1 MILKEFYLDKKA
13 RIEAEAGF
21 SGAIPEITLYNDN
34 IFLTSIQVPTI
45 LFKYKNIN
53 WETSSEQT
61 YKADATFCIYIVLP
75 LQGKRAANQ
84 NYEVVFDI
92 AQNID
97 KAILSRNATAT
108 PLIDSNSTF
117 KIKEK
122 QYCNHEQDN
131 WEKTDYFIWEI
142 SYKTTLVETELKKRY
157 KLVYNGATV
166 EELENQGYTLT
177 TGPTGEY
184 ISLEDKEIDE
194 VIESRLKN
202 NNN

>member
-13 RIEAEAGF
+13 RIEAETGF
-21 SGAIPEITLYNDN
+21 SGAIPDITLYNDS
-34 IFLTSIQVPTI
+34 IFRTPIVTPTV
-45 LFKYKNIN
+45 LFKYNSVD

-75 LQGKRAANQ
+75 LQGQLANTQ
-84 NYEVVFDI
+84 NYEEVFDI

-97 KAILSRNATAT
+97 KAILSRNTTAT

-117 KIKEK
+117 KVKEK

-142 SYKTTLVETELKKRY
+142 SYKTTLIETELKKRY
-157 KLVYNGATV
+157 RLVYNGATV

-177 TGPTGEY
+177 EGPTGAF
-184 ISLEDKEIDE
+184 ISLEDQEINEIIDPP
-194 VIESRLKN
+194 LKN
-202 NNN
+202 NN

>member
-1 MILKEFYLDKKA
+1 MILKDFYLDKKA
-13 RIEAEAGF
+13 RIETEAGF
-21 SGAIPEITLYNDN
+21 SGSIPDITLYNDN
-34 IFLTSIQVPTI
+34 IFRTLVKNPTV
-45 LFKYKNIN
+45 LFKYDSVD

-61 YKADATFCIYIVLP
+61 YKADVIFCIYIVLP
-75 LQGKRAANQ
+75 LQGKFADGQ
-84 NYEVVFDI
+84 NYETVFDI

-97 KAILSRNATAT
+97 KAILSRNTIAT

-122 QYCNHEQDN
+122 QYCNHDQDN

-157 KLVYNGATV
+157 RLVYNGSTV

-177 TGPTGEY
+177 AGPTGAF
-184 ISLEDKEIDE
+184 ISLEDQEINE
-194 VIESRLKN
+194 IIEPPLKN
-202 NNN
+202 NN

>member
-1 MILKEFYLDKKA
+1 MILKDFYLDKKA
-13 RIEAEAGF
+13 RIEAETGF
-21 SGAIPEITLYNDN
+21 SGVIPDITLYNDT
-34 IFLTSIQVPTI
+34 IFRTPITTPTV
-45 LFKYKNIN
+45 LFKYDTVD

-75 LQGKRAANQ
+75 LQGQLASIQ
-84 NYEVVFDI
+84 NYEIVFDI

-97 KAILSRNATAT
+97 KAILSRNTTAT

-142 SYKTTLVETELKKRY
+142 SYKTTLIETELKKRY
-157 KLVYNGATV
+157 RLVYNGATV

-177 TGPTGEY
+177 EGPAGAF
-184 ISLEDKEIDE
+184 ISLEDQEINE
-194 VIESRLKN
+194 IIESPLKN
-202 NNN
+202 NN